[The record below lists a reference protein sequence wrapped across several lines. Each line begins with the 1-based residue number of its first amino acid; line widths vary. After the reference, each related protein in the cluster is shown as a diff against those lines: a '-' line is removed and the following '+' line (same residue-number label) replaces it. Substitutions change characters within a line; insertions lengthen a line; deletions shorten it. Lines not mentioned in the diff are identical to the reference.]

1 MGIRVEGEGRIH
13 HIIVRTNAWK
23 WKGESKTICFLIT
36 RHQFI
41 GQAVQQLNHQELELQ
56 ISGVI

>member
-1 MGIRVEGEGRIH
+1 MRVEGEERIH
-13 HIIVRTNAWK
+13 GIIVCTDAWNR
-23 WKGESKTICFLIT
+23 KGESKTTIFLIT

-41 GQAVQQLNHQELELQ
+41 GQAVQQLNHPELELQ